1 MEINIPAGASA
12 IIERLE
18 AHGYEAYIV
27 GGCVRDSL
35 MGKTPSDWDICT
47 SARAE
52 EMLALFE
59 DKRVIPTGI
68 QHGTLT
74 ILAADGAYEVTT
86 FRIDGEYLDHR
97 HPKSVAFTRE
107 LAEDLSRRD
116 FTINAMAW
124 HPERGL
130 IDLFGG
136 EHDLSHRLVRAVGDP
151 TQRFDE
157 DGLRMLRMVR
167 FATVLDFDYDQATY
181 DAVLAQNH
189 LLDYISK
196 ERIQV
201 ELNKILLAAHPAR
214 GLADLYTLGMYPY
227 IIPVMCHTVGFAQEG
242 GHHFLDVFEHS
253 LLAVGVT
260 QPELVLRLT
269 MFLHDIGKPFT
280 WDATGATDYDRFNDH
295 AAVGAKIA
303 SRVLRQ
309 LKYDNATRKAV
320 VELIRHH
327 NDLILP
333 DEVNVRQTL
342 ARLGEVQTRRLV
354 QVKIAD
360 LIAHDLGSER
370 AETVA
375 FFDEITAVIDRVT
388 SRGDCVRVKNLAVGG
403 REMQALGLSGRAIG
417 RALDAL
423 LEQVLVDPAFN
434 ERDRLLAWVREHA
447 EALSDQQ

>member
-1 MEINIPAGASA
+1 MEIHIPTGARK
-12 IIERLE
+12 IIARLE
-18 AHGYEAYIV
+18 QHGYEAYIV

-35 MGKTPSDWDICT
+35 MGKRPSDWDICT

-52 EMLALFE
+52 EMMALFE

-74 ILAADGAYEVTT
+74 ILAEDGAYEVTT

-136 EHDLSHRLVRAVGDP
+136 VEDLRDRLVRAVGDP
-151 TQRFDE
+151 VQRFNE

-167 FATVLDFDYDQATY
+167 FATVLDFDYDPATY
-181 DAVLAQNH
+181 DAVRKQGH
-189 LLDYISK
+189 LLQYISK

-214 GLADLYTLGMYPY
+214 GLEDLYTLGMYPY
-227 IIPVMCHTVGFAQEG
+227 IIPMMCHTVGFAQRG

-253 LLAVGVT
+253 LLAVGVIA
-260 QPELVLRLT
+260 PELVLRLT
-269 MFLHDIGKPFT
+269 MLLHDIGKPFV
-280 WDATGATDYDRFNDH
+280 WDSSESLSYDRFDDH
-295 AAVGAKIA
+295 AAVSAKLAGKI
-303 SRVLRQ
+303 LRD
-309 LKYDNATRKAV
+309 LKYDNATRKDV
-320 VELIRHH
+320 VELITHH
-327 NDLILP
+327 NDILLP
-333 DEVNVRQTL
+333 DPVNVRRAL

-354 QVKIAD
+354 QVKVAD
-360 LIAHDLGSER
+360 LIAHDLAGER
-370 AETVA
+370 EKILTLFAEIS
-375 FFDEITAVIDRVT
+375 DVIDEVVA
-388 SRGDCVRVKNLAVGG
+388 RGDCTSVKALAIGG
-403 REMQALGLSGRAIG
+403 QDMMALGLSGRAIG
-417 RALDAL
+417 QMLNAALELVLEKPEMNTRETL
-423 LEQVLVDPAFN
+423 LN
-434 ERDRLLAWVREHA
+434 WVRGNLENC
-447 EALSDQQ
+447 QK

>member
-1 MEINIPAGASA
+1 MEIHIPTGASK
-12 IIERLE
+12 IIARLE
-18 AHGYEAYIV
+18 QHGYEAYIV

-35 MGKTPSDWDICT
+35 MGKRPSDWDICT

-52 EMLALFE
+52 EMMALFE

-74 ILAADGAYEVTT
+74 ILAEDGAYEVTT

-136 EHDLSHRLVRAVGDP
+136 VEDLRDRLVRAVGDP
-151 TQRFDE
+151 VQRFNE

-167 FATVLDFDYDQATY
+167 FATVLDFDYDPATY
-181 DAVLAQNH
+181 DAVRKQGH
-189 LLDYISK
+189 LLQYISK

-214 GLADLYTLGMYPY
+214 GLEDLYTLGMYPY
-227 IIPVMCHTVGFAQEG
+227 IIPMMCHTVGFAQRG

-253 LLAVGVT
+253 LLAVGVIA
-260 QPELVLRLT
+260 PELVLRLT
-269 MFLHDIGKPFT
+269 MLLHDIGKPFV
-280 WDATGATDYDRFNDH
+280 WDSSESLSYDRFDDH
-295 AAVGAKIA
+295 AAVSAKLAGKI
-303 SRVLRQ
+303 LRD
-309 LKYDNATRKAV
+309 LKYDNATRKDV
-320 VELIRHH
+320 VELIAHH
-327 NDLILP
+327 NDILLP
-333 DEVNVRQTL
+333 DPVNVRRAL

-354 QVKIAD
+354 QVKVAD
-360 LIAHDLGSER
+360 LIAHDLAGER
-370 AETVA
+370 EKILTLFAEIS
-375 FFDEITAVIDRVT
+375 DVIDEVVA
-388 SRGDCVRVKNLAVGG
+388 RGDCTSVKALAIGG
-403 REMQALGLSGRAIG
+403 QDMMALGLSGRAIG
-417 RALDAL
+417 QMLNAALELVLEKPEMNTRETL
-423 LEQVLVDPAFN
+423 LN
-434 ERDRLLAWVREHA
+434 WVRGNLENC
-447 EALSDQQ
+447 QK

>member
-1 MEINIPAGASA
+1 MEIHIPTGARK
-12 IIERLE
+12 IIARLE
-18 AHGYEAYIV
+18 QHGYEAYIV

-35 MGKTPSDWDICT
+35 MGKRPSDWDICT

-52 EMLALFE
+52 EMMALFE

-74 ILAADGAYEVTT
+74 ILAEDGAYEVTT

-136 EHDLSHRLVRAVGDP
+136 VEDLRDRLVRAVGDP
-151 TQRFDE
+151 VQRFNE

-167 FATVLDFDYDQATY
+167 FATVLDFDYDPATY
-181 DAVLAQNH
+181 DAVRKQGH
-189 LLDYISK
+189 LLQYISK

-214 GLADLYTLGMYPY
+214 GLEDLYTLGMYPY
-227 IIPVMCHTVGFAQEG
+227 IIPMMCHTVGFAQRG

-253 LLAVGVT
+253 LLAVGVIA
-260 QPELVLRLT
+260 PELVLRLT
-269 MFLHDIGKPFT
+269 MLLHDIGKPFV
-280 WDATGATDYDRFNDH
+280 WDSSESLSYDRFDDH
-295 AAVGAKIA
+295 AAVSAKLAGKI
-303 SRVLRQ
+303 LRD
-309 LKYDNATRKAV
+309 LKYDNATRKDV
-320 VELIRHH
+320 VELIAHH
-327 NDLILP
+327 NDILLP
-333 DEVNVRQTL
+333 DPVNVRRAL

-354 QVKIAD
+354 QVKVSD
-360 LIAHDLGSER
+360 LIAHDLAGER
-370 AETVA
+370 EKILALFAEIS
-375 FFDEITAVIDRVT
+375 DVIDEVVA
-388 SRGDCVRVKNLAVGG
+388 RGDCTSVKALAIGG
-403 REMQALGLSGRAIG
+403 QDMMALGLSGRAIG
-417 RALDAL
+417 QMLNAALEIVLEKPEMNTRETL
-423 LEQVLVDPAFN
+423 LN
-434 ERDRLLAWVREHA
+434 WVRGNLENC
-447 EALSDQQ
+447 QK

>member
-1 MEINIPAGASA
+1 MEIHIPTSA
-12 IIERLE
+12 RKIIARLE
-18 AHGYEAYIV
+18 QHGYEAYIV

-35 MGKTPSDWDICT
+35 MGKRPSDWDICT

-52 EMLALFE
+52 EMMALFE

-74 ILAADGAYEVTT
+74 ILDEDGAYEVTT

-136 EHDLSHRLVRAVGDP
+136 VEDLRDRLVRAVGDP
-151 TQRFDE
+151 VQRFNE

-167 FATVLDFDYDQATY
+167 FATVLDFDYDPATY
-181 DAVLAQNH
+181 DAVRKQGH
-189 LLDYISK
+189 LLQYISK

-214 GLADLYTLGMYPY
+214 GLEDLYTLGMYPY
-227 IIPVMCHTVGFAQEG
+227 IIPMMCHTVGFAQRG

-253 LLAVGVT
+253 LLAVGVIA
-260 QPELVLRLT
+260 PELVLRLT
-269 MFLHDIGKPFT
+269 MLLHDIGKPFV
-280 WDATGATDYDRFNDH
+280 WDSSESLSYDRFDDH
-295 AAVGAKIA
+295 AAVSAKLAGKI
-303 SRVLRQ
+303 LRD
-309 LKYDNATRKAV
+309 LKYDNATRKDV
-320 VELIRHH
+320 VELIAHH
-327 NDLILP
+327 NDILLP
-333 DEVNVRQTL
+333 DPVNVRRAL

-354 QVKIAD
+354 QVKVAD
-360 LIAHDLGSER
+360 LIAHDLAGER
-370 AETVA
+370 EKILALFAEIS
-375 FFDEITAVIDRVT
+375 DVIDEVVA
-388 SRGDCVRVKNLAVGG
+388 RGDCTSVKALAIGG
-403 REMQALGLSGRAIG
+403 QDMMALGLSGRAIG
-417 RALDAL
+417 QMLNAALELVLEKPEMNTRETL
-423 LEQVLVDPAFN
+423 LN
-434 ERDRLLAWVREHA
+434 WVRGNLENC
-447 EALSDQQ
+447 QK

>member
-1 MEINIPAGASA
+1 MEIHIPTGARK
-12 IIERLE
+12 IIARLE
-18 AHGYEAYIV
+18 QHGYEAYIV

-35 MGKTPSDWDICT
+35 MGKRPSDWDICT

-52 EMLALFE
+52 EMMALFE

-74 ILAADGAYEVTT
+74 ILAEDGAYEVTT

-136 EHDLSHRLVRAVGDP
+136 VEDLRDRLVRAVGDP
-151 TQRFDE
+151 VQRFNE

-167 FATVLDFDYDQATY
+167 FATVLDFDYDPATY
-181 DAVLAQNH
+181 DAVRKQGH
-189 LLDYISK
+189 LLQYISK

-214 GLADLYTLGMYPY
+214 GLEDLYTLGMYPY
-227 IIPVMCHTVGFAQEG
+227 IIPMMCHTVGFAQRG

-253 LLAVGVT
+253 LLAVGVIA
-260 QPELVLRLT
+260 PELVLRLT
-269 MFLHDIGKPFT
+269 MLLHDIGKPFV
-280 WDATGATDYDRFNDH
+280 WDSSESLSYDRFDDH
-295 AAVGAKIA
+295 AAVSAKLAGKI
-303 SRVLRQ
+303 LRD
-309 LKYDNATRKAV
+309 LKYDNATRKDV
-320 VELIRHH
+320 VELIAHH
-327 NDLILP
+327 NDILLP
-333 DEVNVRQTL
+333 DPVNVRRAL

-354 QVKIAD
+354 QVKVAD
-360 LIAHDLGSER
+360 LIAHDLAGER
-370 AETVA
+370 EKILALFAEIS
-375 FFDEITAVIDRVT
+375 DVIDEVMA
-388 SRGDCVRVKNLAVGG
+388 RGDCTSVKALAIGG
-403 REMQALGLSGRAIG
+403 QDMMALGLSGRAIG
-417 RALDAL
+417 QMLNAALELVLEKPEMNTRETL
-423 LEQVLVDPAFN
+423 LN
-434 ERDRLLAWVREHA
+434 WVRGNLENC
-447 EALSDQQ
+447 QK

>member
-1 MEINIPAGASA
+1 MEIHIPTGARK
-12 IIERLE
+12 IIARLE
-18 AHGYEAYIV
+18 QHGYEAYIV

-35 MGKTPSDWDICT
+35 MGKRPSDWDICT

-52 EMLALFE
+52 EMMVLFE

-74 ILAADGAYEVTT
+74 ILAEDGAYEVTT

-136 EHDLSHRLVRAVGDP
+136 VEDLRDRLVRAVGDP
-151 TQRFDE
+151 VQRFNE

-167 FATVLDFDYDQATY
+167 FATVLDFDYDPATY
-181 DAVLAQNH
+181 DAVRKQGH
-189 LLDYISK
+189 LLQYISK

-214 GLADLYTLGMYPY
+214 GLEDLYTLGMYPY
-227 IIPVMCHTVGFAQEG
+227 IIPMMCHTVGFAQRG

-253 LLAVGVT
+253 LLAVGVIA
-260 QPELVLRLT
+260 PELVLRLT
-269 MFLHDIGKPFT
+269 MLLHDIGKPFV
-280 WDATGATDYDRFNDH
+280 WDSSESLSYDRFDDH
-295 AAVGAKIA
+295 AAVSAKLAGKI
-303 SRVLRQ
+303 LRD
-309 LKYDNATRKAV
+309 LKYDNATRKDV
-320 VELIRHH
+320 VELIAHH
-327 NDLILP
+327 NDILLP
-333 DEVNVRQTL
+333 DPVNVRRAL

-354 QVKIAD
+354 QVKVAD
-360 LIAHDLGSER
+360 LIAHDLAGER
-370 AETVA
+370 EKILALFAEIS
-375 FFDEITAVIDRVT
+375 DVIDEVVA
-388 SRGDCVRVKNLAVGG
+388 RGDCTSVKALAIGG
-403 REMQALGLSGRAIG
+403 QDMMALGLSGRAIG
-417 RALDAL
+417 QMLNAALELVLEKPEMNTRETL
-423 LEQVLVDPAFN
+423 LN
-434 ERDRLLAWVREHA
+434 WVRGNLENC
-447 EALSDQQ
+447 QK

>member
-1 MEINIPAGASA
+1 MEIHIPTGARK
-12 IIERLE
+12 IIARLE
-18 AHGYEAYIV
+18 QHGYEAYIV

-35 MGKTPSDWDICT
+35 MGKRPSDWDICT

-52 EMLALFE
+52 EMMALFE

-74 ILAADGAYEVTT
+74 ILAEDGAYEVTT

-136 EHDLSHRLVRAVGDP
+136 VEDLRDRLVRAVGDP
-151 TQRFDE
+151 VQRFNE

-167 FATVLDFDYDQATY
+167 FATVLDFDYDPATY
-181 DAVLAQNH
+181 DAVRKQGH
-189 LLDYISK
+189 LLQYISK

-214 GLADLYTLGMYPY
+214 GLEDLYTLGMYPY
-227 IIPVMCHTVGFAQEG
+227 IIPMMCHTVGFAQRG

-253 LLAVGVT
+253 LLAVGVIA
-260 QPELVLRLT
+260 PELVLRLT
-269 MFLHDIGKPFT
+269 MLLHDIGKPFV
-280 WDATGATDYDRFNDH
+280 WDSSESLSYDHFDDH
-295 AAVGAKIA
+295 AAVSAKLAGKI
-303 SRVLRQ
+303 LRD
-309 LKYDNATRKAV
+309 LKYDNATRKDV
-320 VELIRHH
+320 VELIAHH
-327 NDLILP
+327 NDILLP
-333 DEVNVRQTL
+333 DPVNVRRAL

-354 QVKIAD
+354 QVKVAD
-360 LIAHDLGSER
+360 LIAHDLAGER
-370 AETVA
+370 EKILALFAEIS
-375 FFDEITAVIDRVT
+375 DVIDEVVA
-388 SRGDCVRVKNLAVGG
+388 RGDCTSVKALAIGG
-403 REMQALGLSGRAIG
+403 QDMMALGLSGRAIG
-417 RALDAL
+417 QMLNAALELVLEKPEMNTRETL
-423 LEQVLVDPAFN
+423 LN
-434 ERDRLLAWVREHA
+434 WVRGNLENC
-447 EALSDQQ
+447 QK

>member
-1 MEINIPAGASA
+1 MEIHIPTGARK
-12 IIERLE
+12 IIARLE
-18 AHGYEAYIV
+18 QHGYEAYIV

-35 MGKTPSDWDICT
+35 MGKSPSDWDICT

-52 EMLALFE
+52 EMMALFE

-74 ILAADGAYEVTT
+74 ILAEDGAYEVTT

-136 EHDLSHRLVRAVGDP
+136 VEDLRDRLVRAVGDP
-151 TQRFDE
+151 VQRFNE

-167 FATVLDFDYDQATY
+167 FATVLDFDYDPATY
-181 DAVLAQNH
+181 DAVRKQGH
-189 LLDYISK
+189 LLQYISK

-214 GLADLYTLGMYPY
+214 GLEDLYTLGMYPY
-227 IIPVMCHTVGFAQEG
+227 IIPMMCHTVGFAQRG

-253 LLAVGVT
+253 LLAVGVIA
-260 QPELVLRLT
+260 PELVLRLT
-269 MFLHDIGKPFT
+269 MLLHDIGKPFV
-280 WDATGATDYDRFNDH
+280 WDSSESLSYDRFDDH
-295 AAVGAKIA
+295 AAVSAKLAGKI
-303 SRVLRQ
+303 LRD
-309 LKYDNATRKAV
+309 LEYDNATRKDV
-320 VELIRHH
+320 VELIAHH
-327 NDLILP
+327 NDILLP
-333 DEVNVRQTL
+333 DPVNVRRAL

-354 QVKIAD
+354 QVKVAD
-360 LIAHDLGSER
+360 LIAHDLAGER
-370 AETVA
+370 EKILALFAEIS
-375 FFDEITAVIDRVT
+375 DVIDEVVA
-388 SRGDCVRVKNLAVGG
+388 RGDCTSVKALAIGG
-403 REMQALGLSGRAIG
+403 QDMMALGLSGRAIG
-417 RALDAL
+417 QMLNAALELVLEKPEMNTRETL
-423 LEQVLVDPAFN
+423 LN
-434 ERDRLLAWVREHA
+434 WVRGNLENC
-447 EALSDQQ
+447 QK

>member
-1 MEINIPAGASA
+1 MEIHIPTGARK
-12 IIERLE
+12 IIARLE
-18 AHGYEAYIV
+18 QHGYEAYIV

-35 MGKTPSDWDICT
+35 MGKRPSDWDICT

-52 EMLALFE
+52 EMMALFE

-74 ILAADGAYEVTT
+74 ILAEDGAYEVTT

-136 EHDLSHRLVRAVGDP
+136 VEDLRDRLVRAVGDP
-151 TQRFDE
+151 VQRFNE

-167 FATVLDFDYDQATY
+167 FATVLDFDYDPATY
-181 DAVLAQNH
+181 DAVRKQGH
-189 LLDYISK
+189 LLQYISK

-214 GLADLYTLGMYPY
+214 GLEDLYTLGMYPY
-227 IIPVMCHTVGFAQEG
+227 IIPLMCHTVGFAQRG

-253 LLAVGVT
+253 LLAVGVIA
-260 QPELVLRLT
+260 PELVLRLT
-269 MFLHDIGKPFT
+269 MLLHDIGKPFV
-280 WDATGATDYDRFNDH
+280 WDSSESLSYDRFDDH
-295 AAVGAKIA
+295 AAVSAKLAGKI
-303 SRVLRQ
+303 LRD
-309 LKYDNATRKAV
+309 LKYDNATRKDV
-320 VELIRHH
+320 VELIAHH
-327 NDLILP
+327 NDILLP
-333 DEVNVRQTL
+333 DPVNVRRAL

-354 QVKIAD
+354 QVKVAD
-360 LIAHDLGSER
+360 LIAHDLAGEREKILALFAEISE
-370 AETVA
+370 
-375 FFDEITAVIDRVT
+375 VIDEVVA
-388 SRGDCVRVKNLAVGG
+388 RGDCTSVKALAIGG
-403 REMQALGLSGRAIG
+403 QDMMALGLSGRAIG
-417 RALDAL
+417 QMLNAALELVLEKPKMNTRETL
-423 LEQVLVDPAFN
+423 LN
-434 ERDRLLAWVREHA
+434 WVRGNLENC
-447 EALSDQQ
+447 QK

>member
-1 MEINIPAGASA
+1 MEIHIPTGARK
-12 IIERLE
+12 IIARLE
-18 AHGYEAYIV
+18 QHGYEAYIV

-35 MGKTPSDWDICT
+35 MGKRPSDWDICT

-52 EMLALFE
+52 EMMALFE

-74 ILAADGAYEVTT
+74 ILAEDGAYEVTT

-136 EHDLSHRLVRAVGDP
+136 VEDLRDRLVRAVGDP
-151 TQRFDE
+151 VQRFNE

-167 FATVLDFDYDQATY
+167 FATVLDFDYDPATY
-181 DAVLAQNH
+181 DAVRKQGH
-189 LLDYISK
+189 LLQYISK

-214 GLADLYTLGMYPY
+214 GLEDLYTLGMYPY
-227 IIPVMCHTVGFAQEG
+227 IIPMMCHTVGFAQRG

-253 LLAVGVT
+253 LLAVGVIA
-260 QPELVLRLT
+260 PELVLRLT
-269 MFLHDIGKPFT
+269 MLLHDIGKPFV
-280 WDATGATDYDRFNDH
+280 WDSSESLSYDRFDDH
-295 AAVGAKIA
+295 AAVSAKLAGKI
-303 SRVLRQ
+303 LRD
-309 LKYDNATRKAV
+309 LKYDNATRKDV
-320 VELIRHH
+320 DELIEHH
-327 NDLILP
+327 NDILLP
-333 DEVNVRQTL
+333 DPVNVRRAL

-354 QVKIAD
+354 QVKVAD
-360 LIAHDLGSER
+360 LIAHDLAGER
-370 AETVA
+370 EKILALFAEIS
-375 FFDEITAVIDRVT
+375 DVIDEVVA
-388 SRGDCVRVKNLAVGG
+388 RGDCTSVKALAIGG
-403 REMQALGLSGRAIG
+403 QDMMALGLSGRAIG
-417 RALDAL
+417 QMLNAALELVLEKPEMNTRETL
-423 LEQVLVDPAFN
+423 LN
-434 ERDRLLAWVREHA
+434 WVRGNLENC
-447 EALSDQQ
+447 QK

>member
-1 MEINIPAGASA
+1 MEIHIPTGARK
-12 IIERLE
+12 IIARLE
-18 AHGYEAYIV
+18 QHGYEAYIV

-35 MGKTPSDWDICT
+35 MGKSPSDWDICT

-52 EMLALFE
+52 EMMALFE

-74 ILAADGAYEVTT
+74 ILAEDGAYEVTT

-136 EHDLSHRLVRAVGDP
+136 VEDLRDRLVRAVGDP
-151 TQRFDE
+151 VQRFNE

-167 FATVLDFDYDQATY
+167 FATVLDFDYDPATY
-181 DAVLAQNH
+181 DAVRKQGH
-189 LLDYISK
+189 LLQYISK

-214 GLADLYTLGMYPY
+214 GLEDLYTLGMYPY
-227 IIPVMCHTVGFAQEG
+227 IIPMMCHTVGFAQRG

-253 LLAVGVT
+253 LLAVGVIA
-260 QPELVLRLT
+260 PELVLRLT
-269 MFLHDIGKPFT
+269 MLLHDIGKPFV
-280 WDATGATDYDRFNDH
+280 WDSSESLSYDRFDDH
-295 AAVGAKIA
+295 AAVSAKLAGKI
-303 SRVLRQ
+303 LRD
-309 LKYDNATRKAV
+309 LKYDNATRKDV
-320 VELIRHH
+320 VELIAHH
-327 NDLILP
+327 NDILLP
-333 DEVNVRQTL
+333 DPVNVRRAL

-354 QVKIAD
+354 QVKVAD
-360 LIAHDLGSER
+360 LIAHDLAGER
-370 AETVA
+370 EKILALFAEIS
-375 FFDEITAVIDRVT
+375 DVIDEVVA
-388 SRGDCVRVKNLAVGG
+388 RGDCTSVKALAIGG
-403 REMQALGLSGRAIG
+403 QDMMALGLSGRAIG
-417 RALDAL
+417 QMLNAALELVLEKPEMNTRETL
-423 LEQVLVDPAFN
+423 LN
-434 ERDRLLAWVREHA
+434 WVRGNLENC
-447 EALSDQQ
+447 QK

>member
-1 MEINIPAGASA
+1 MEIHIPTGARK
-12 IIERLE
+12 IIARLE
-18 AHGYEAYIV
+18 QHGYEAYIV

-35 MGKTPSDWDICT
+35 MGKSPSDWDICT

-52 EMLALFE
+52 EMMALFE

-74 ILAADGAYEVTT
+74 ILAEDGAYEVTT

-136 EHDLSHRLVRAVGDP
+136 VEDLRDRLVRAVGDP
-151 TQRFDE
+151 VQRFNE

-167 FATVLDFDYDQATY
+167 FATVLDFDYDPATY
-181 DAVLAQNH
+181 DAVRKQGH
-189 LLDYISK
+189 LLQYISK

-214 GLADLYTLGMYPY
+214 GLEDLYTLGMYPY
-227 IIPVMCHTVGFAQEG
+227 IIPMMCHTVGFAQRG

-253 LLAVGVT
+253 LLAVGVIA
-260 QPELVLRLT
+260 PELVLRLT
-269 MFLHDIGKPFT
+269 MLLHDIGKPFV
-280 WDATGATDYDRFNDH
+280 WDSSESLSYDRFDDH
-295 AAVGAKIA
+295 AAVSAKLAGKI
-303 SRVLRQ
+303 LRD
-309 LKYDNATRKAV
+309 LKYDNATRKDV
-320 VELIRHH
+320 VELVAHH
-327 NDLILP
+327 NDILLP
-333 DEVNVRQTL
+333 DPVNVRRAL

-354 QVKIAD
+354 QVKVAD
-360 LIAHDLGSER
+360 LIAHDLAGER
-370 AETVA
+370 EKILVLFAEIS
-375 FFDEITAVIDRVT
+375 DVIDEVVA
-388 SRGDCVRVKNLAVGG
+388 RGDCTSVKALAIGG
-403 REMQALGLSGRAIG
+403 QDMMALGLSGRAIG
-417 RALDAL
+417 QMLNAALELVLEKPEMNTRETL
-423 LEQVLVDPAFN
+423 LN
-434 ERDRLLAWVREHA
+434 WVRGNLENC
-447 EALSDQQ
+447 QK

>member
-1 MEINIPAGASA
+1 MEIHIPTGARK
-12 IIERLE
+12 IIARLE
-18 AHGYEAYIV
+18 QHGYEAYIV

-35 MGKTPSDWDICT
+35 MGKRPSDWDICT

-52 EMLALFE
+52 EMMALFE

-74 ILAADGAYEVTT
+74 ILAEDGAYEVTT

-136 EHDLSHRLVRAVGDP
+136 VEDLRDRLVRAVGDP
-151 TQRFDE
+151 VQRFNE

-167 FATVLDFDYDQATY
+167 FATVLDFDYDPATY
-181 DAVLAQNH
+181 DAVRKQGH
-189 LLDYISK
+189 LLQYISK

-214 GLADLYTLGMYPY
+214 GLEDLYTLGMYSY
-227 IIPVMCHTVGFAQEG
+227 IIPMMCHTVGFAQRG

-253 LLAVGVT
+253 LLAVGVIA
-260 QPELVLRLT
+260 PELVLRLT
-269 MFLHDIGKPFT
+269 MLLHDIGKPFV
-280 WDATGATDYDRFNDH
+280 WDSSESLSYDRFDDH
-295 AAVGAKIA
+295 AAVSAKLAGKI
-303 SRVLRQ
+303 LRD
-309 LKYDNATRKAV
+309 LKYDNATRKDV
-320 VELIRHH
+320 VELIAHH
-327 NDLILP
+327 NDILLP
-333 DEVNVRQTL
+333 DPVNVRRAL

-354 QVKIAD
+354 QVKVAD
-360 LIAHDLGSER
+360 LIAHDLAGER
-370 AETVA
+370 EKILALFAEIS
-375 FFDEITAVIDRVT
+375 DVIDEVVA
-388 SRGDCVRVKNLAVGG
+388 RGDCTSVKALAIGG
-403 REMQALGLSGRAIG
+403 QDMMALGLSGRAIG
-417 RALDAL
+417 QMLNAALELVLEKPEMNTRETL
-423 LEQVLVDPAFN
+423 LN
-434 ERDRLLAWVREHA
+434 WVRGNLENC
-447 EALSDQQ
+447 QK

>member
-1 MEINIPAGASA
+1 MEIHIPTGARK
-12 IIERLE
+12 IIARLE
-18 AHGYEAYIV
+18 QHGYEAYIV

-35 MGKTPSDWDICT
+35 MGKRPSDWDICT

-52 EMLALFE
+52 EMMALFE

-74 ILAADGAYEVTT
+74 ILAEDGAYEVTT

-136 EHDLSHRLVRAVGDP
+136 VEDLRDRLVRAVGDP
-151 TQRFDE
+151 VQRFNE

-167 FATVLDFDYDQATY
+167 FATVLDFDYDPATY
-181 DAVLAQNH
+181 DAVRKQGH
-189 LLDYISK
+189 LLQYISK

-214 GLADLYTLGMYPY
+214 GLEDLYTLGMYPY
-227 IIPVMCHTVGFAQEG
+227 IIPMMCHTVGFAQRG

-253 LLAVGVT
+253 LLAVGVIA
-260 QPELVLRLT
+260 PELVLRLT
-269 MFLHDIGKPFT
+269 MLLHDIGKPFV
-280 WDATGATDYDRFNDH
+280 WDSSESLSYDRFDDH
-295 AAVGAKIA
+295 AAVSAKLSGKI
-303 SRVLRQ
+303 LRD
-309 LKYDNATRKAV
+309 LKYDNATRKDV
-320 VELIRHH
+320 VELIAHH
-327 NDLILP
+327 NDILLP
-333 DEVNVRQTL
+333 DPVNVRRAL

-354 QVKIAD
+354 QVKVAD
-360 LIAHDLGSER
+360 LIAHDLAGER
-370 AETVA
+370 EKILTLFAEIS
-375 FFDEITAVIDRVT
+375 DVIDEVVA
-388 SRGDCVRVKNLAVGG
+388 RGDCTSVKALAIGG
-403 REMQALGLSGRAIG
+403 QDMMALGLSGRAIG
-417 RALDAL
+417 QMLNAALELVLEKPEMNTRETL
-423 LEQVLVDPAFN
+423 LN
-434 ERDRLLAWVREHA
+434 WVRGNLENC
-447 EALSDQQ
+447 QK

>member
-1 MEINIPAGASA
+1 MEIHIPTGARK
-12 IIERLE
+12 IIARLE
-18 AHGYEAYIV
+18 QHGYEAYIV

-35 MGKTPSDWDICT
+35 MGKRPSDWDICT

-52 EMLALFE
+52 EMMALFE

-74 ILAADGAYEVTT
+74 ILAEDGAYEVTT

-136 EHDLSHRLVRAVGDP
+136 VEDLRDRFVRAVGDP
-151 TQRFDE
+151 VQRFNE

-167 FATVLDFDYDQATY
+167 FATVLDFDYDPATY
-181 DAVLAQNH
+181 DAVRKQGH
-189 LLDYISK
+189 LLQYISK

-214 GLADLYTLGMYPY
+214 GLEDLYTLGMYPY
-227 IIPVMCHTVGFAQEG
+227 IIPMMCHTVGFAQRG

-253 LLAVGVT
+253 LLAVGVIA
-260 QPELVLRLT
+260 PELVLRLT
-269 MFLHDIGKPFT
+269 MLLHDIGKPFV
-280 WDATGATDYDRFNDH
+280 WDSSESLSYDRFDDH
-295 AAVGAKIA
+295 AAVSAKLAGKI
-303 SRVLRQ
+303 LRD
-309 LKYDNATRKAV
+309 LKYDNATRKDV
-320 VELIRHH
+320 VELIAHH
-327 NDLILP
+327 NDILLP
-333 DEVNVRQTL
+333 DPVNVRRAL

-354 QVKIAD
+354 QVKVAD
-360 LIAHDLGSER
+360 LIAHDLAGER
-370 AETVA
+370 EKILALFAEIS
-375 FFDEITAVIDRVT
+375 DVIDEVVA
-388 SRGDCVRVKNLAVGG
+388 RGDCTSVKALAIGG
-403 REMQALGLSGRAIG
+403 QDMMALGLSGRAIG
-417 RALDAL
+417 QMLNAALELVLEKPEMNTRETL
-423 LEQVLVDPAFN
+423 LN
-434 ERDRLLAWVREHA
+434 WVRGNLENC
-447 EALSDQQ
+447 QK

>member
-1 MEINIPAGASA
+1 MEIHIPTGARK
-12 IIERLE
+12 IIARLE
-18 AHGYEAYIV
+18 QHGYEAYIV

-35 MGKTPSDWDICT
+35 MGKRPSDWDICT

-52 EMLALFE
+52 EMMALFE

-74 ILAADGAYEVTT
+74 ILTEDGAYEVTT

-136 EHDLSHRLVRAVGDP
+136 VEDLRDRLVRAVGDP
-151 TQRFDE
+151 VQRFNE

-167 FATVLDFDYDQATY
+167 FATVLDFDYDPATY
-181 DAVLAQNH
+181 DAVRKQGH
-189 LLDYISK
+189 LLQYISK

-214 GLADLYTLGMYPY
+214 GLEDLYTLGMYPY
-227 IIPVMCHTVGFAQEG
+227 IIPMMCHTVGFAQRG

-253 LLAVGVT
+253 LLAVGVIA
-260 QPELVLRLT
+260 PELVLRLT
-269 MFLHDIGKPFT
+269 MLLHDIGKPFV
-280 WDATGATDYDRFNDH
+280 WDSSESLSYDRFDDH
-295 AAVGAKIA
+295 AAVSAKLAGKI
-303 SRVLRQ
+303 LRD
-309 LKYDNATRKAV
+309 LKYDNATRKDV
-320 VELIRHH
+320 VELIAHH
-327 NDLILP
+327 NDILLP
-333 DEVNVRQTL
+333 DPVNVRRAL

-354 QVKIAD
+354 QVKVAD
-360 LIAHDLGSER
+360 LIAHDLAGER
-370 AETVA
+370 EKILALFAEIS
-375 FFDEITAVIDRVT
+375 DVIDEVVA
-388 SRGDCVRVKNLAVGG
+388 RGDCTSVKALAIGG
-403 REMQALGLSGRAIG
+403 QDMMALGLSGRAIG
-417 RALDAL
+417 QMLNAALELVLEKPEMNTRETL
-423 LEQVLVDPAFN
+423 LN
-434 ERDRLLAWVREHA
+434 WVRGNLENC
-447 EALSDQQ
+447 QK

>member
-1 MEINIPAGASA
+1 MEIHIPTGARK
-12 IIERLE
+12 IIARLE
-18 AHGYEAYIV
+18 QHGYEAYIV

-35 MGKTPSDWDICT
+35 MGKRPSDWDICT

-52 EMLALFE
+52 EMMALFE

-74 ILAADGAYEVTT
+74 ILAEDGAYEVTT

-136 EHDLSHRLVRAVGDP
+136 VEDLRDRLVRAVGDP
-151 TQRFDE
+151 VQRFNE

-167 FATVLDFDYDQATY
+167 FATVLDFDYDPATY
-181 DAVLAQNH
+181 DAVRKQGH
-189 LLDYISK
+189 LLQYISK

-214 GLADLYTLGMYPY
+214 GLEDLYPLGMYPY
-227 IIPVMCHTVGFAQEG
+227 IIPMMCHTVGFAQRG

-253 LLAVGVT
+253 LLAVGVIA
-260 QPELVLRLT
+260 PELVLRLT
-269 MFLHDIGKPFT
+269 MLLHDIGKPFV
-280 WDATGATDYDRFNDH
+280 WDSSESLSYDRFDDH
-295 AAVGAKIA
+295 AAVSAKLAGKI
-303 SRVLRQ
+303 LRD
-309 LKYDNATRKAV
+309 LKYDNATRKDV
-320 VELIRHH
+320 VELIAHH
-327 NDLILP
+327 NDILLP
-333 DEVNVRQTL
+333 DPVNVRRAL

-354 QVKIAD
+354 QVKVAD
-360 LIAHDLGSER
+360 LIAHDLAGER
-370 AETVA
+370 EKILALFAEIS
-375 FFDEITAVIDRVT
+375 DVIDEVVA
-388 SRGDCVRVKNLAVGG
+388 RGDCTSVKALAIGG
-403 REMQALGLSGRAIG
+403 QDMMALGLSGRAIG
-417 RALDAL
+417 QMLNAALELVLEKPEMNTRETL
-423 LEQVLVDPAFN
+423 LN
-434 ERDRLLAWVREHA
+434 WVRGNLENC
-447 EALSDQQ
+447 QK

>member
-1 MEINIPAGASA
+1 MEIHIPTGARK
-12 IIERLE
+12 IIARLE
-18 AHGYEAYIV
+18 QHGYEAYIV

-35 MGKTPSDWDICT
+35 MGKRPSDWDICT

-52 EMLALFE
+52 EMMALFE

-74 ILAADGAYEVTT
+74 ILAEDGAYEVTT

-136 EHDLSHRLVRAVGDP
+136 VEDLRDRLVRAVGDP
-151 TQRFDE
+151 VQRFNE

-167 FATVLDFDYDQATY
+167 FATVLDFDYDPATY
-181 DAVLAQNH
+181 DAVRKQGH
-189 LLDYISK
+189 LLQYISK

-214 GLADLYTLGMYPY
+214 GLEDLYTLGMYPY
-227 IIPVMCHTVGFAQEG
+227 IIPMMCHTVGFAQRG

-253 LLAVGVT
+253 LLAVGVIA
-260 QPELVLRLT
+260 PELVLRLT
-269 MFLHDIGKPFT
+269 MLLHDIGKPFV
-280 WDATGATDYDRFNDH
+280 WDSSESLSYDRFDDH
-295 AAVGAKIA
+295 AAVSAKLAGKI
-303 SRVLRQ
+303 LRD
-309 LKYDNATRKAV
+309 LKYDNATRKDV
-320 VELIRHH
+320 VELIAHH
-327 NDLILP
+327 NDILLP
-333 DEVNVRQTL
+333 DPVNVRRAL

-354 QVKIAD
+354 QVKVAD
-360 LIAHDLGSER
+360 LIAHDMGARR
-370 AETVA
+370 AEIVA
-375 FFDEITAVIDRVT
+375 LFADISATIDAVVA
-388 SRGDCVRVKNLAVGG
+388 RGDCTSVKQLAIGG
-403 REMQALGLSGRAIG
+403 KDMMALGLSGRAIG
-417 RALDAL
+417 QMLNAALELVLEKPEMNTRETL
-423 LEQVLVDPAFN
+423 LN
-434 ERDRLLAWVREHA
+434 WVRGNLENC
-447 EALSDQQ
+447 QK

>member
-1 MEINIPAGASA
+1 MEIHIPTGARK
-12 IIERLE
+12 IIARLE
-18 AHGYEAYIV
+18 QHGYEAYIV

-35 MGKTPSDWDICT
+35 MGKRPSDWDICT

-52 EMLALFE
+52 EMIALFE

-74 ILAADGAYEVTT
+74 ILAEDGAYEVTT

-136 EHDLSHRLVRAVGDP
+136 VEDLRDRLVRAVGDP
-151 TQRFDE
+151 VQRFNE

-167 FATVLDFDYDQATY
+167 FATVLDFDYDPATY
-181 DAVLAQNH
+181 DAVRKQGH
-189 LLDYISK
+189 LLQYISK

-214 GLADLYTLGMYPY
+214 GLEDFYTLGMYPY
-227 IIPVMCHTVGFAQEG
+227 IIPMMCHTVGFAQRG

-253 LLAVGVT
+253 LLAVGVIA
-260 QPELVLRLT
+260 PELVLRLT
-269 MFLHDIGKPFT
+269 MLLHDIGKPFV
-280 WDATGATDYDRFNDH
+280 WDSSESLSYDRFDDH
-295 AAVGAKIA
+295 AAVSAKLAGKI
-303 SRVLRQ
+303 LRD
-309 LKYDNATRKAV
+309 LKYDNATRKDV
-320 VELIRHH
+320 VELIAHH
-327 NDLILP
+327 NDILLP
-333 DEVNVRQTL
+333 DPVNVRRAL

-354 QVKIAD
+354 QVKVAD
-360 LIAHDLGSER
+360 LIAHDLAGER
-370 AETVA
+370 EKILALFAEIS
-375 FFDEITAVIDRVT
+375 DVIDEVVA
-388 SRGDCVRVKNLAVGG
+388 RGDCTSVKALAIGG
-403 REMQALGLSGRAIG
+403 QDMMALGLSGRAIG
-417 RALDAL
+417 QMLNAALELVLEKPEMNTRETL
-423 LEQVLVDPAFN
+423 LN
-434 ERDRLLAWVREHA
+434 WVRGNLENC
-447 EALSDQQ
+447 QK

>member
-1 MEINIPAGASA
+1 MEIHIPTGARK
-12 IIERLE
+12 IIARLE
-18 AHGYEAYIV
+18 QHGYEAYIV

-35 MGKTPSDWDICT
+35 MGKRPSDWDICT

-52 EMLALFE
+52 EMMALFE

-74 ILAADGAYEVTT
+74 ILAEDGAYEVTT

-136 EHDLSHRLVRAVGDP
+136 VEDLRDRLVRAVGDP
-151 TQRFDE
+151 VQRFNE

-167 FATVLDFDYDQATY
+167 FATVLDFDYDPATY
-181 DAVLAQNH
+181 DAVRKQGH
-189 LLDYISK
+189 LLQYISK

-214 GLADLYTLGMYPY
+214 GLEDLYTLGMYPY
-227 IIPVMCHTVGFAQEG
+227 IIPMMCHTVGFAQRG

-253 LLAVGVT
+253 LLAVGVIA
-260 QPELVLRLT
+260 PELVLRLT
-269 MFLHDIGKPFT
+269 MLLHDIGKPFV
-280 WDATGATDYDRFNDH
+280 WDSSESLSYDRFDDH
-295 AAVGAKIA
+295 AAVSAKLAGKI
-303 SRVLRQ
+303 LRD
-309 LKYDNATRKAV
+309 LKYDNATRKDV
-320 VELIRHH
+320 VELIAHH
-327 NDLILP
+327 NDILLP
-333 DEVNVRQTL
+333 DPVNVRRAL

-354 QVKIAD
+354 QVKVAD
-360 LIAHDLGSER
+360 LIARDLAGER
-370 AETVA
+370 EKILTLFAEIS
-375 FFDEITAVIDRVT
+375 DVIDEVVA
-388 SRGDCVRVKNLAVGG
+388 RGDCTSVKALAIGG
-403 REMQALGLSGRAIG
+403 QDMMALGLSGRAIG
-417 RALDAL
+417 QMLNAALELVLEKPEMNTRETL
-423 LEQVLVDPAFN
+423 LN
-434 ERDRLLAWVREHA
+434 WVRGNLENC
-447 EALSDQQ
+447 QK

>member
-1 MEINIPAGASA
+1 MEIHIPTGARK
-12 IIERLE
+12 IIARLE
-18 AHGYEAYIV
+18 QHGYEAYIV

-35 MGKTPSDWDICT
+35 MGKRPSDWDICT

-52 EMLALFE
+52 EMMALFE

-74 ILAADGAYEVTT
+74 ILAEDGAYEVTT

-136 EHDLSHRLVRAVGDP
+136 VEDLHDRLVRAVGDP
-151 TQRFDE
+151 VQRFNE

-167 FATVLDFDYDQATY
+167 FATVLDFDYDPATY
-181 DAVLAQNH
+181 DAVRKQGH
-189 LLDYISK
+189 LLQYISK

-214 GLADLYTLGMYPY
+214 GLEDLYTLGMYPY
-227 IIPVMCHTVGFAQEG
+227 IIPMMCHTVGFAQRG

-253 LLAVGVT
+253 LLAVGVIA
-260 QPELVLRLT
+260 PELVLRLT
-269 MFLHDIGKPFT
+269 MLLHDIGKPFV
-280 WDATGATDYDRFNDH
+280 WDSSESLSYDRFDDH
-295 AAVGAKIA
+295 AAVSAKLAGKI
-303 SRVLRQ
+303 LRD
-309 LKYDNATRKAV
+309 LKYDNATRKDV
-320 VELIRHH
+320 VELIAHH
-327 NDLILP
+327 NDILLP
-333 DEVNVRQTL
+333 DPVNVRRAL

-354 QVKIAD
+354 QVKVAD
-360 LIAHDLGSER
+360 LIAHDLAGER
-370 AETVA
+370 EKILALFAEIS
-375 FFDEITAVIDRVT
+375 DVIDEVVA
-388 SRGDCVRVKNLAVGG
+388 RGDCTSVKALAIGG
-403 REMQALGLSGRAIG
+403 QDMMALGLSGRAIG
-417 RALDAL
+417 QMLNAALELVLEKPEMNTRETL
-423 LEQVLVDPAFN
+423 LN
-434 ERDRLLAWVREHA
+434 WVRSNLENC
-447 EALSDQQ
+447 QK

>member
-1 MEINIPAGASA
+1 MEIHIPTGARK
-12 IIERLE
+12 IIARLE
-18 AHGYEAYIV
+18 QHGYEAYIV

-35 MGKTPSDWDICT
+35 MGKSPSDWDICT

-52 EMLALFE
+52 EMMALFE

-74 ILAADGAYEVTT
+74 ILAEDGAYEVTT

-136 EHDLSHRLVRAVGDP
+136 VEDLRDRLVRAVGDP
-151 TQRFDE
+151 VQRFNE

-167 FATVLDFDYDQATY
+167 FATVLDFDYDPATY
-181 DAVLAQNH
+181 DAVRKQGH
-189 LLDYISK
+189 LLQYISK

-214 GLADLYTLGMYPY
+214 GLEDLYTLGMYPY
-227 IIPVMCHTVGFAQEG
+227 IIPMMCHTVGFAQRG

-253 LLAVGVT
+253 LLAVGVIA
-260 QPELVLRLT
+260 PELVLRLT
-269 MFLHDIGKPFT
+269 MLLHDIGKPFV
-280 WDATGATDYDRFNDH
+280 WDSSESLSYDRFDDH
-295 AAVGAKIA
+295 AAVSAKLAGKI
-303 SRVLRQ
+303 LRD
-309 LKYDNATRKAV
+309 LKYDNATRKDV
-320 VELIRHH
+320 VELIAHH
-327 NDLILP
+327 NDILLP
-333 DEVNVRQTL
+333 DPVNVRRAL

-354 QVKIAD
+354 QVKVAD
-360 LIAHDLGSER
+360 LIAHDLAGER
-370 AETVA
+370 EKILALFAEIS
-375 FFDEITAVIDRVT
+375 DVIDEVVA
-388 SRGDCVRVKNLAVGG
+388 RGDCTSVKALAIGG
-403 REMQALGLSGRAIG
+403 QDMMALGLSGRAIG
-417 RALDAL
+417 QMLNAALELVLEKPEMNTRETL
-423 LEQVLVDPAFN
+423 LN
-434 ERDRLLAWVREHA
+434 WVRSNLENC
-447 EALSDQQ
+447 QK

>member
-1 MEINIPAGASA
+1 MEIHIPTGARK
-12 IIERLE
+12 IIARLE
-18 AHGYEAYIV
+18 QHGYEAYIV

-35 MGKTPSDWDICT
+35 MGKRPSDWDICT

-52 EMLALFE
+52 EMMALFE

-74 ILAADGAYEVTT
+74 ILAEDGAYEVTT

-136 EHDLSHRLVRAVGDP
+136 VEDLRDRLVRAVGDP
-151 TQRFDE
+151 VQRFNE

-167 FATVLDFDYDQATY
+167 FATVLDFDYDPATY
-181 DAVLAQNH
+181 DAVRKQGH
-189 LLDYISK
+189 LLQYISK

-214 GLADLYTLGMYPY
+214 GLEDLYTLGMYPY
-227 IIPVMCHTVGFAQEG
+227 IIPLMCHTVGFAQRG

-253 LLAVGVT
+253 LLAVGVIA
-260 QPELVLRLT
+260 PELVLRLT
-269 MFLHDIGKPFT
+269 MLLHDIGKPFV
-280 WDATGATDYDRFNDH
+280 WDSSESLSYDRFDDH
-295 AAVGAKIA
+295 AAVSAKLAGKI
-303 SRVLRQ
+303 LRD
-309 LKYDNATRKAV
+309 LKYDNATRKDV
-320 VELIRHH
+320 VELIAHH
-327 NDLILP
+327 NDILLP
-333 DEVNVRQTL
+333 DPVNVRRAL

-354 QVKIAD
+354 QVKVAD
-360 LIAHDLGSER
+360 LIAHDMGARR
-370 AETVA
+370 AEIVA
-375 FFDEITAVIDRVT
+375 LFADISATIDAVVA
-388 SRGDCVRVKNLAVGG
+388 RGDCTSVKALAIGG
-403 REMQALGLSGRAIG
+403 QDMMALGLSGRAIG
-417 RALDAL
+417 QMLNAALELVLEKPEMNTRETL
-423 LEQVLVDPAFN
+423 LN
-434 ERDRLLAWVREHA
+434 WVRGNLENC
-447 EALSDQQ
+447 QK

>member
-1 MEINIPAGASA
+1 MEIHIPTGARK
-12 IIERLE
+12 IIARLE
-18 AHGYEAYIV
+18 QHGYEAYIV

-35 MGKTPSDWDICT
+35 MGKSPSDWDICT

-52 EMLALFE
+52 EMMALFE

-74 ILAADGAYEVTT
+74 ILAEDGAYEVTT

-136 EHDLSHRLVRAVGDP
+136 VEDLRDRLVRAVGDP
-151 TQRFDE
+151 VQRFNE

-167 FATVLDFDYDQATY
+167 FATVLDFDYDPATY
-181 DAVLAQNH
+181 DAVRKQGH
-189 LLDYISK
+189 LLQYISK

-214 GLADLYTLGMYPY
+214 GLEDLYTLGMYPY
-227 IIPVMCHTVGFAQEG
+227 IIPMMCHTVGFAQRG

-253 LLAVGVT
+253 LLAVGVIA
-260 QPELVLRLT
+260 PELVLRLT
-269 MFLHDIGKPFT
+269 MLLHDIGKPFV
-280 WDATGATDYDRFNDH
+280 WDSSESLSYDRFDDH
-295 AAVGAKIA
+295 AAVSAKLAGKI
-303 SRVLRQ
+303 LRD
-309 LKYDNATRKAV
+309 LKYDNATRKDV
-320 VELIRHH
+320 VELIAHH
-327 NDLILP
+327 NDILLP
-333 DEVNVRQTL
+333 DPVNVRRAL

-354 QVKIAD
+354 QVKVAD
-360 LIAHDLGSER
+360 LIAHDLAGKREKILTLF
-370 AETVA
+370 AEIS
-375 FFDEITAVIDRVT
+375 DVIDEVVA
-388 SRGDCVRVKNLAVGG
+388 RGDCTSVKALAIGG
-403 REMQALGLSGRAIG
+403 QDMMALGLSGRAIG
-417 RALDAL
+417 QMLNAALELVLEKPEMNTRETL
-423 LEQVLVDPAFN
+423 LN
-434 ERDRLLAWVREHA
+434 WVRGNLENC
-447 EALSDQQ
+447 QK

>member
-1 MEINIPAGASA
+1 MEIHIPTGARK
-12 IIERLE
+12 IIARLE
-18 AHGYEAYIV
+18 QHGYEAYIV

-35 MGKTPSDWDICT
+35 MGKRPSDWDICT

-52 EMLALFE
+52 EMMALFE

-74 ILAADGAYEVTT
+74 ILAEDGAYEVTT

-136 EHDLSHRLVRAVGDP
+136 VEDLRDRLVRAVGDP
-151 TQRFDE
+151 VQRFNE

-167 FATVLDFDYDQATY
+167 FATVLDFDYDPATC
-181 DAVLAQNH
+181 DAVRKQGH
-189 LLDYISK
+189 LLQYISK

-214 GLADLYTLGMYPY
+214 GLEDLYTLGMYPY
-227 IIPVMCHTVGFAQEG
+227 IIPMMCHTVGFAQRG

-253 LLAVGVT
+253 LLAVGVIA
-260 QPELVLRLT
+260 PELVLRLT
-269 MFLHDIGKPFT
+269 MLLHDIGKPFV
-280 WDATGATDYDRFNDH
+280 WDSSESLSYDRFDDH
-295 AAVGAKIA
+295 AAVSAKLAGKI
-303 SRVLRQ
+303 LRD
-309 LKYDNATRKAV
+309 LKYDNATRKDV
-320 VELIRHH
+320 VELIAHH
-327 NDLILP
+327 NDILLP
-333 DEVNVRQTL
+333 DPVNVRRAL

-354 QVKIAD
+354 QVKVAD
-360 LIAHDLGSER
+360 LIAHDLAGER
-370 AETVA
+370 EKILALFAEIS
-375 FFDEITAVIDRVT
+375 DVIDEVVA
-388 SRGDCVRVKNLAVGG
+388 RGDCTSVKALAIGG
-403 REMQALGLSGRAIG
+403 QDMMALGLSGRAIG
-417 RALDAL
+417 QMLNAALELVLEKPEMNTRETL
-423 LEQVLVDPAFN
+423 LN
-434 ERDRLLAWVREHA
+434 WVRGNLENC
-447 EALSDQQ
+447 QK

>member
-1 MEINIPAGASA
+1 MEIHIPTGARK
-12 IIERLE
+12 IIARLE
-18 AHGYEAYIV
+18 QHGYEAYIV

-35 MGKTPSDWDICT
+35 MGKSPSDWDICT

-52 EMLALFE
+52 EMMALFE

-74 ILAADGAYEVTT
+74 ILAEDGAYEVTT

-136 EHDLSHRLVRAVGDP
+136 VEDLRDRLVRAVGDP
-151 TQRFDE
+151 VQRFNE

-167 FATVLDFDYDQATY
+167 FATVLDFDYDPATY
-181 DAVLAQNH
+181 DAVRKQGH
-189 LLDYISK
+189 LLQYISK

-214 GLADLYTLGMYPY
+214 GLEDLYTLDMYPY
-227 IIPVMCHTVGFAQEG
+227 IIPMMCHTVGFAQRG

-253 LLAVGVT
+253 LLAVGVIA
-260 QPELVLRLT
+260 PELVLRLT
-269 MFLHDIGKPFT
+269 MLLHDIGKPFV
-280 WDATGATDYDRFNDH
+280 WDSSESLSYDRFDDH
-295 AAVGAKIA
+295 AAVSAKLAGKI
-303 SRVLRQ
+303 LRD
-309 LKYDNATRKAV
+309 LKYDNATRKDV
-320 VELIRHH
+320 VELIAHH
-327 NDLILP
+327 NDILLP
-333 DEVNVRQTL
+333 DPVNVRRAL

-354 QVKIAD
+354 QVKVAD
-360 LIAHDLGSER
+360 LIAHDLAGER
-370 AETVA
+370 EKILALFAEIS
-375 FFDEITAVIDRVT
+375 DVIDEVVA
-388 SRGDCVRVKNLAVGG
+388 RGDCTSVKALAIGG
-403 REMQALGLSGRAIG
+403 QDMMALGLSGRAIG
-417 RALDAL
+417 QMLNAALELVLEKPEMNTRETL
-423 LEQVLVDPAFN
+423 LN
-434 ERDRLLAWVREHA
+434 WVRGNLENC
-447 EALSDQQ
+447 QK

>member
-1 MEINIPAGASA
+1 MEIHIPTGARK
-12 IIERLE
+12 IIARLE
-18 AHGYEAYIV
+18 QHGYEAYIV

-35 MGKTPSDWDICT
+35 MGKRPSDWDICT

-52 EMLALFE
+52 EMMALFE

-74 ILAADGAYEVTT
+74 ILAEDGAYEVTT

-136 EHDLSHRLVRAVGDP
+136 VEDLRDRLVRAVGDP
-151 TQRFDE
+151 VQRFNE

-167 FATVLDFDYDQATY
+167 FATVLDFDYDPATY
-181 DAVLAQNH
+181 DAVRKQGH
-189 LLDYISK
+189 LLQYISK

-214 GLADLYTLGMYPY
+214 GLEDLYTLGMYPY
-227 IIPVMCHTVGFAQEG
+227 IIPMMCHTVGFAQRG

-253 LLAVGVT
+253 LLAVGVIA
-260 QPELVLRLT
+260 PELVLRLT
-269 MFLHDIGKPFT
+269 MLLHDIGKPFV
-280 WDATGATDYDRFNDH
+280 WDSSESLSYDRFDDH
-295 AAVGAKIA
+295 AAVSAKLAGKI
-303 SRVLRQ
+303 LRD
-309 LKYDNATRKAV
+309 LKYDNATRKDV
-320 VELIRHH
+320 VELIAHH
-327 NDLILP
+327 NDIFLP
-333 DEVNVRQTL
+333 DPVNVRRAL

-354 QVKIAD
+354 QVKVAD
-360 LIAHDLGSER
+360 LIAHDLAGER
-370 AETVA
+370 EKILALFAEIS
-375 FFDEITAVIDRVT
+375 DVIDEVVA
-388 SRGDCVRVKNLAVGG
+388 RGDCTSVKALAIGG
-403 REMQALGLSGRAIG
+403 QDMMALGLSGRAIG
-417 RALDAL
+417 QMLNAALELVLEKPEMNTRETL
-423 LEQVLVDPAFN
+423 LN
-434 ERDRLLAWVREHA
+434 WVRGNLENC
-447 EALSDQQ
+447 QK

>member
-1 MEINIPAGASA
+1 MEIHIPTGARK
-12 IIERLE
+12 IIARLE
-18 AHGYEAYIV
+18 QHGYEAYIV

-35 MGKTPSDWDICT
+35 MGKRPSDWDICT

-52 EMLALFE
+52 EMMALFE

-74 ILAADGAYEVTT
+74 ILAEDGAYEVTT

-136 EHDLSHRLVRAVGDP
+136 VEDLRDRLVRAVGDP
-151 TQRFDE
+151 VQRFNE

-167 FATVLDFDYDQATY
+167 FATVLDFDYDPATY
-181 DAVLAQNH
+181 DAVRKQGH
-189 LLDYISK
+189 LLQYISK

-214 GLADLYTLGMYPY
+214 GLEDLYTLGMYPY
-227 IIPVMCHTVGFAQEG
+227 IIPLMCHTVGFAQRG

-253 LLAVGVT
+253 LLAVGVIA
-260 QPELVLRLT
+260 PELVLRLT
-269 MFLHDIGKPFT
+269 MLLHDIGKPFV
-280 WDATGATDYDRFNDH
+280 WDSSESLSYDRFDDH
-295 AAVGAKIA
+295 AAVSAKLAGKI
-303 SRVLRQ
+303 LRD
-309 LKYDNATRKAV
+309 LKYDNATRKDV
-320 VELIRHH
+320 VELIAHH
-327 NDLILP
+327 NDILLP
-333 DEVNVRQTL
+333 DSVNVRRAL

-354 QVKIAD
+354 QVKVAD
-360 LIAHDLGSER
+360 LIAHDLAGER
-370 AETVA
+370 EKILALFAEIS
-375 FFDEITAVIDRVT
+375 DVIDEVVA
-388 SRGDCVRVKNLAVGG
+388 RGDCTSVKALAIGG
-403 REMQALGLSGRAIG
+403 QDMMALGLSGRAIG
-417 RALDAL
+417 QMLNAALELVLEKPEMNTRETL
-423 LEQVLVDPAFN
+423 LN
-434 ERDRLLAWVREHA
+434 WVRGNLENC
-447 EALSDQQ
+447 QK

>member
-1 MEINIPAGASA
+1 MEIHIPTGARK
-12 IIERLE
+12 IIARLE
-18 AHGYEAYIV
+18 QHGYEAYIV

-35 MGKTPSDWDICT
+35 MGKRPSDWDICT

-52 EMLALFE
+52 EMMALFE

-74 ILAADGAYEVTT
+74 ILAEDGAYEVTT

-136 EHDLSHRLVRAVGDP
+136 VEDLRDRLVRAVGDP
-151 TQRFDE
+151 MQRFNE

-167 FATVLDFDYDQATY
+167 FATVLDFDYDPATY
-181 DAVLAQNH
+181 DAVRKQGH
-189 LLDYISK
+189 LLQYISK

-214 GLADLYTLGMYPY
+214 GLEDLYTLGMYPY
-227 IIPVMCHTVGFAQEG
+227 IIPMMCHTVGFAQRG

-253 LLAVGVT
+253 LLAVGVIA
-260 QPELVLRLT
+260 PELVLRLT
-269 MFLHDIGKPFT
+269 MLLHDIGKPFV
-280 WDATGATDYDRFNDH
+280 WDSSESLSYDRFDDH
-295 AAVGAKIA
+295 AAVSAKLAGKI
-303 SRVLRQ
+303 LRD
-309 LKYDNATRKAV
+309 LKYDNATRKDV
-320 VELIRHH
+320 VELIAHH
-327 NDLILP
+327 NDILLP
-333 DEVNVRQTL
+333 DPVNVRRAL

-354 QVKIAD
+354 QVKVAD
-360 LIAHDLGSER
+360 LIAHDLAGER
-370 AETVA
+370 EKILALFAEIS
-375 FFDEITAVIDRVT
+375 DVIDEVVA
-388 SRGDCVRVKNLAVGG
+388 RGDCTSVKALAIGG
-403 REMQALGLSGRAIG
+403 QDMMALGLSGRAIG
-417 RALDAL
+417 QMLNAALELVLEKPEMNTRETL
-423 LEQVLVDPAFN
+423 LN
-434 ERDRLLAWVREHA
+434 WVRGNLENC
-447 EALSDQQ
+447 QK

>member
-1 MEINIPAGASA
+1 MEIHIPTGARK
-12 IIERLE
+12 IIARLE
-18 AHGYEAYIV
+18 QHGYEAYIV

-35 MGKTPSDWDICT
+35 MGKRPSDWDICT

-52 EMLALFE
+52 EMMALFE

-74 ILAADGAYEVTT
+74 ILAEDGAYEVTT

-136 EHDLSHRLVRAVGDP
+136 VEDLRDRLVRAVGDP
-151 TQRFDE
+151 VQRFNE

-167 FATVLDFDYDQATY
+167 FATVLDFDYDPATY
-181 DAVLAQNH
+181 DAVRKQGH
-189 LLDYISK
+189 LLQYISK

-214 GLADLYTLGMYPY
+214 GLEDLYTLGMYPY
-227 IIPVMCHTVGFAQEG
+227 IIPLMCHTVGFAQRG

-253 LLAVGVT
+253 LLAVGVIA
-260 QPELVLRLT
+260 PELVLRLT
-269 MFLHDIGKPFT
+269 MLLHDIGKPFV
-280 WDATGATDYDRFNDH
+280 WESSESLSYDRFDDH
-295 AAVGAKIA
+295 AAVSAKLAGKI
-303 SRVLRQ
+303 LRD
-309 LKYDNATRKAV
+309 LKYDNATRKDV
-320 VELIRHH
+320 VELIAHH
-327 NDLILP
+327 NDILLP
-333 DEVNVRQTL
+333 DPVNVRRAL

-354 QVKIAD
+354 QVKVAD
-360 LIAHDLGSER
+360 LIAHDLAGER
-370 AETVA
+370 EKILALFAEIS
-375 FFDEITAVIDRVT
+375 DVIDEVVA
-388 SRGDCVRVKNLAVGG
+388 RGDCTSVKALAIGG
-403 REMQALGLSGRAIG
+403 QDMMALGLSGRAIG
-417 RALDAL
+417 QMLNAALELVLEKPEMNTRETL
-423 LEQVLVDPAFN
+423 LN
-434 ERDRLLAWVREHA
+434 WVRGNLENC
-447 EALSDQQ
+447 QK

>member
-1 MEINIPAGASA
+1 MEIHIPTGARK
-12 IIERLE
+12 IIARLE
-18 AHGYEAYIV
+18 QHGYEAYIV

-35 MGKTPSDWDICT
+35 MGKRPSDWDICT

-52 EMLALFE
+52 EMMALFE

-74 ILAADGAYEVTT
+74 ILAEDGAYEVTT

-136 EHDLSHRLVRAVGDP
+136 VEDLRDRLVRAVGDP
-151 TQRFDE
+151 VQRFNE

-167 FATVLDFDYDQATY
+167 FATVLDFDYDPATY
-181 DAVLAQNH
+181 DAVRKQGH
-189 LLDYISK
+189 LLQYISK

-214 GLADLYTLGMYPY
+214 GLEDLYTLGMYPY
-227 IIPVMCHTVGFAQEG
+227 IIPLMCHTVGFAQRG

-253 LLAVGVT
+253 LLAVGVIA
-260 QPELVLRLT
+260 PELVLRLT
-269 MFLHDIGKPFT
+269 MLLHDIGKPFV
-280 WDATGATDYDRFNDH
+280 WDSSESLSYDRFDDH
-295 AAVGAKIA
+295 AAVSAKLAGKI
-303 SRVLRQ
+303 LRD
-309 LKYDNATRKAV
+309 LKYDNATRKDV
-320 VELIRHH
+320 VELIAHH
-327 NDLILP
+327 NDILLP
-333 DEVNVRQTL
+333 DPVNVRRAL

-354 QVKIAD
+354 QVKVAD
-360 LIAHDLGSER
+360 LIAHDLAGDREKILALF
-370 AETVA
+370 AEIS
-375 FFDEITAVIDRVT
+375 DVIDEVVA
-388 SRGDCVRVKNLAVGG
+388 RGDCTSVKALAIGG
-403 REMQALGLSGRAIG
+403 QDMMALGLSGRAIG
-417 RALDAL
+417 QMLNAALELVLEKPEMNTRETL
-423 LEQVLVDPAFN
+423 LN
-434 ERDRLLAWVREHA
+434 WVRGNLENC
-447 EALSDQQ
+447 QK